1 MFERNAYGSNRISF
15 HPGSNRGERN
25 GAISVVDQQ
34 DLLSFY
40 AERFPFRSS
49 MREGEGHEN

>member
-1 MFERNAYGSNRISF
+1 MDRIEFLSI
-15 HPGSNRGERN
+15 PGSNRGERN